1 MIARTLTL
9 AAIGAAALVFA
20 GLLQDAAPF
29 VLARLGLCGAALAAA
44 AAIDLREHRIPNRLV
59 LPAAAASFALALA
72 HGIRVGDLAVAL
84 AVVAGML
91 VLALVRPA
99 ALGMGDVKLAL
110 LVAAGLDGR
119 AAAALV
125 LGLLLA
131 AFAGVVLLLR
141 YGRAAGARALPLAPF
156 VAAGAVLALLP

>member
-59 LPAAAASFALALA
+59 LPAAAASFALA